1 MTEHAEHPEPVADAD
16 HADDKALER
25 IIAVRAREYRQAA
38 GLSVGEMAQRVGISK
53 AMLSKIE
60 NAQTAC
66 SLTTLSRL
74 ARGLDVP
81 VTALFRGM
89 DDEREAVFV
98 PAGHGARIVRRG
110 TRVGHEYAQLG
121 SLRGAHKRMDALL
134 VTLTE
139 QSEVFPLFQHA
150 GTEII
155 YMLEGEMVYGH
166 GKSSYTLGPG
176 DALQFDGE
184 APHGPERLVELPIR
198 FLTVTAFGDSPQH

>member
-1 MTEHAEHPEPVADAD
+1 MTEHPEPTADSQD
-16 HADDKALER
+16 SDDQALER

-66 SLTTLSRL
+66 ILTTLSRL

-110 TRVGHEYAQLG
+110 TRVGH
-121 SLRGAHKRMDALL
+121 
-134 VTLTE
+134 
-139 QSEVFPLFQHA
+139 
-150 GTEII
+150 
-155 YMLEGEMVYGH
+155 
-166 GKSSYTLGPG
+166 
-176 DALQFDGE
+176 
-184 APHGPERLVELPIR
+184 
-198 FLTVTAFGDSPQH
+198 